1 MGNINTLYKQY
12 IIPTVMVGSLTVG
25 AGMFALPYVFSKSG
39 LFVGSIYLIFFTL
52 IFIKINT
59 QYAKIIATRSSKYRF
74 VSYANKYLGKWGY
87 WLSIIAVVVGLLL
100 TLTIY
105 VVLSSSFWE
114 LISSSGQGLSNYLFW
129 GVSALAVAMSLK
141 KLLNLDTFLSMAMI
155 AIIMFISFL
164 GTRDGIPSTTPDNTL
179 PGLLLP
185 YGAVLFALYG
195 RAAIGPLEDYYKSAR
210 IAWKKATV
218 PIALGTAIPAILF
231 LLFAIGI
238 IGLSPSGVTTDA
250 VSGILNNALL
260 PLPLLGI
267 LGLLTIWTS
276 YIVIG
281 TEIKDV
287 LANDLKLH
295 NTFALLVVSAVPIL
309 LYIINI
315 GSFVTLVGIAG
326 AIFLAIECALVI
338 LMHGKLK
345 GDLSLSDKLV
355 IGLLIAGALHTFIT
369 TF

>member
-1 MGNINTLYKQY
+1 MKSISILYKQY
-12 IIPTVMVGSLTVG
+12 IVPTVMVGSLTVG

-39 LFVGSIYLIFFTL
+39 LLVGSIYLIAFTL

-59 QYAKIIATRSSKYRF
+59 EYAEIIGTRSSKYRF
-74 VSYANKYLGKWGY
+74 VSYAEEYLGRWGY

-105 VVLSSSFWE
+105 VVLSSSFWN
-114 LISSSGQGLSNYLFW
+114 LISSGGQGISNYLFW
-129 GVSALAVAMSLK
+129 GVSALATAISLK

-155 AIIMFISFL
+155 AIILLIFL
-164 GTRDGIPSTTPDNTL
+164 LGMGDGIPRITPDYTL

-210 IAWKKATV
+210 IAWKKATI

-231 LLFAIGI
+231 FLFATGI

-250 VSGILNNALL
+250 VSGILDNTLL

-281 TEIKDV
+281 TEIKDI
-287 LANDLKLH
+287 LAKDLKLH
-295 NTFALLVVSAVPIL
+295 NTLALLVVSSVPIL

-315 GSFVTLVGIAG
+315 GSFIVLVSIAG

-338 LMHGKLK
+338 LMHGKLR
-345 GDLSLSDKLV
+345 GGLSLTDKLV
-355 IGLLIAGALHTFIT
+355 IGLLIAGALHTLIT
-369 TF
+369 TL